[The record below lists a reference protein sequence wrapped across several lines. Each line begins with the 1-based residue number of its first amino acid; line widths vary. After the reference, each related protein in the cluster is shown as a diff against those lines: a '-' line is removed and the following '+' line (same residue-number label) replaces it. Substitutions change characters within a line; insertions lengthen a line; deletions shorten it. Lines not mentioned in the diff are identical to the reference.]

1 MDRLNGYIDLDLLL
15 KENFE
20 ELKNKGIIQEL
31 AQFFELYKININQ
44 KSYFFKKCNYQESVT
59 ELIVN
64 QMLNYAKIP
73 NIKYDLACIN
83 GAYGVISKNF
93 KKNGYKYIEGYE
105 ILQEYKESLKK
116 QISKTKD
123 KEYGKVLAD
132 DYEMFFNT
140 SGNIFEIIWH
150 ALEYHYRD
158 FKNKQEIVFKIMQ
171 QLSITHI
178 KDLLILNQD
187 RHSANWIIEEN
198 KDDANLVID
207 FDHGLAFRDFETN
220 DLRINPLGESSLSS
234 NNYEELEKFIK
245 WSDKSIYNLITDLRS
260 KLGMENLKKAIKAV
274 EKKIGVPI
282 REDVKKDIITKFS
295 EHIKKV
301 DKILASKNEKEIEH
315 LDLDVNDDYLR

>member
-1 MDRLNGYIDLDLLL
+1 MDRLDGYIDLDLLF
-15 KENFE
+15 KEDFE
-20 ELKNKGIIQEL
+20 ELKNQGIIEDL
-31 AQFFELYKININQ
+31 TQFFKLYKINVNQ
-44 KSYFFKKCNYQESVT
+44 KSYFFKQCSYQDAIT

-64 QMLNYAKIP
+64 EMLDYAEIT

-83 GAYGVISKNF
+83 GAYGVISESFEKD
-93 KKNGYKYIEGYE
+93 GYKYIKGYD
-105 ILQEYKESLKK
+105 ILQEYEESLKK
-116 QISKTKD
+116 QIFKTKD

-132 DYEMFFNT
+132 DYEMFFYT

-187 RHSANWIIEEN
+187 RHSDNWIIEEN
-198 KDDANLVID
+198 KDDANLVRD
-207 FDHGLAFRDFETN
+207 FEHGLAFRDFYKNE
-220 DLRINPLGESSLSS
+220 LRINPLGESSLIS

-245 WSDKSIYNLITDLRS
+245 WSDKSMNKVIIDLRN
-260 KLGMENLKKAIKAV
+260 KLGMENLKKSIKNV
-274 EKKIGVPI
+274 EKNIGIPI
-282 REDVKKDIITKFS
+282 REDVKNDIITKFS

-301 DKILASKNEKEIEH
+301 DKILANKNEKETEH
-315 LDLDVNDDYLR
+315 LGLDVNDDYLR